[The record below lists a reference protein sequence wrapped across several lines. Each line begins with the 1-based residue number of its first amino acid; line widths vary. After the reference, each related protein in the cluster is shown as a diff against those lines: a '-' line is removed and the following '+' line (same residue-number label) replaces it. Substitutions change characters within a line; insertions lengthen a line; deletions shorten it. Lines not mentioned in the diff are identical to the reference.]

1 MLRTLILTIFS
12 LNVFS
17 QPLSDPN
24 TWRGV
29 TDQVMGGVS
38 DLIIQHEDGVF
49 YMSGNVSTE
58 NNGGFVRLSNS
69 IKLLSN
75 EVQGIKFKAKGN
87 NETYEIHVTLKGL
100 KIPPWSYF
108 SKSFEVNDSWQ
119 QYEIFFSDLKLATGF
134 TAASLKAKNIKDLSI
149 AGYGRDFK
157 VDLAIKDITLF

>member
-12 LNVFS
+12 LNAFS

-58 NNGGFVRLSNS
+58 NN
-69 IKLLSN
+69 
-75 EVQGIKFKAKGN
+75 
-87 NETYEIHVTLKGL
+87 
-100 KIPPWSYF
+100 
-108 SKSFEVNDSWQ
+108 
-119 QYEIFFSDLKLATGF
+119 LATIR
-134 TAASLKAKNIKDLSI
+134 N
-149 AGYGRDFK
+149 
-157 VDLAIKDITLF
+157 LF